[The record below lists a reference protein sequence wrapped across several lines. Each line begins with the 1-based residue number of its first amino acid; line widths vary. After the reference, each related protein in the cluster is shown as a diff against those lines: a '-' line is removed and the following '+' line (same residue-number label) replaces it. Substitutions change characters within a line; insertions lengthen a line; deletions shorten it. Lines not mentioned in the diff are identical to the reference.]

1 MRTKTKNDGSV
12 LIVVV
17 FAIALMTALVAGILQ
32 LDIEQIQIMKNEI
45 FAAQALEIAN
55 AGIADAFSQ
64 LRSNPN
70 WNAGFSNKSFGGGSY
85 TVTVTGTSPD
95 PNITSIGTGSA
106 GFVARVKAEVTI
118 GSTSPYRIRIDK
130 LRINE

>member
-1 MRTKTKNDGSV
+1 